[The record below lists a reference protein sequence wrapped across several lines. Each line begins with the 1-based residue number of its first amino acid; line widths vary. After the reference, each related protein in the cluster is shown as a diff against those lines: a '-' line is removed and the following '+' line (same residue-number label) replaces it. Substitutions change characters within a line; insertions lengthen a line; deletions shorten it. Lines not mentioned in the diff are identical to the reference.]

1 MPVKGNYDDERKC
14 GNPTRSKQVKELLRR
29 VAILG
34 GKKKTEEVVGQH
46 SRVQPVPLAVGGGRL
61 GLLQRVHAQN
71 NDFINILNTMGL
83 ALRTFGGSLQQMKS
97 ALETS
102 NIAIRHEIS
111 NGAEGEED
119 DDDGDGDLQ
128 EAPADA
134 DVAMREGI
142 LTDIPTLEAEMKQ
155 HVARVAETLQDF
167 INTNVVTNREMTI
180 LSGADGFC
188 TFASNDSGKQMD
200 VPDGFVLPSVD
211 LCKAWHHWITGFP
224 DFKVKKENGEIVDC
238 PIRPLRFINSSNIP
252 HSLKKKFKDG
262 WRPVLLS
269 MTADVAQL
277 LETTPIASMDE
288 KFVQESY
295 NVAFNALAQKAPAI
309 FGDYNADKC
318 STWKVATW
326 SRKIREQQ
334 LGQQQ
339 VRRREESSGMTPMD
353 TEDEDGDGEE
363 EIDEGGEEMMQ
374 QQQQVVV
381 QSKLED
387 QSTERPTQHF
397 ADI

>member
-29 VAILG
+29 VAVLG
-34 GKKKTEEVVGQH
+34 GKKKREEVVGQL
-46 SRVQPVPLAVGGGRL
+46 SRVQPVPLAVGDGRL

-71 NDFINILNTMGL
+71 NDFVNILNTMGL
-83 ALRTFGGSLQQMKS
+83 ALRTFGGSLEQMKS

-102 NIAIRHEIS
+102 NIAIRHELS
-111 NGAEGEED
+111 NGAEGVAED
-119 DDDGDGDLQ
+119 DYGDDDLE

-134 DVAMREGI
+134 AVAMREGV

-167 INTNVVTNREMTI
+167 IKTNVVTNRDMTI

-188 TFASNDSGKQMD
+188 TFGSNDSGKQMD
-200 VPDGFVLPSVD
+200 IPDGFVLPSVD

-224 DFKVKKENGEIVDC
+224 DFKVKKENGEIIDA
-238 PIRPLRFINSSNIP
+238 PIRPLRFVDSINIP

-277 LETTPIASMDE
+277 LEATPIASMDD

-295 NVAFNALAQKAPAI
+295 NVALNALAQKAPAI

-339 VRRREESSGMTPMD
+339 VRRREESSGTTPMD

-363 EIDEGGEEMMQ
+363 EIDVKEEMVQ

-387 QSTERPTQHF
+387 QSMERPTEHF